1 MLVIRDTGVQGPPV
15 GDARSGRWVGSGR
28 LDRLWLPA
36 MPQNEASSPALRRT
50 GAGGRLFDV
59 ANHLFLILL
68 SLSILLPFMR
78 QITISLST
86 ADEALRFG
94 AHLVPDFRKV
104 TLASYERIFQ
114 TDSIA
119 RAYYWTLARIGIG
132 TTLTLLVT
140 GMLAYPL
147 AKRYLPLRRFWT
159 LFVVLTLFFAGGLIP
174 LYLLVRG
181 LGLINT
187 VWALVLPGLVSTF
200 ALIVMRSYLMTL
212 PEDLEE
218 SARVDGANDLLVFF
232 RIVMPMSKPVFAV
245 VALWTIVYHWNE
257 WFHAL
262 IFVTDPRIK
271 VIQQLLRRVL
281 LESDFSYAG
290 LGTTETAAQMMA
302 QERQL
307 REYTPETIKAAILM
321 VTTVPILLAYP
332 FMQKYFVKGT
342 LIGALKG

>member
-1 MLVIRDTGVQGPPV
+1 MAGAPGATGMVGRFYYVEGSPPN
-15 GDARSGRWVGSGR
+15 GYDPGMAQTEG
-28 LDRLWLPA
+28 
-36 MPQNEASSPALRRT
+36 SSPALRRT
-50 GAGGRLFDV
+50 GLGGRLFDA

-78 QITISLST
+78 QITISVST

-94 AHLVPDFRKV
+94 AHLVPNFAKV

-114 TDSIA
+114 TDAIA
-119 RAYYWTLARIGIG
+119 RAYFWTVARTSIG

-147 AKRYLPLRRFWT
+147 AKRYLPLRRFWIA
-159 LFVVLTLFFAGGLIP
+159 FVVLTFFFAGGLIP
-174 LYLLVRG
+174 RYLLVRS

-187 VWALVLPGLVSTF
+187 LGALVFPHVVSAF

-218 SARVDGANDLLVFF
+218 SARIDGASDLRVFF
-232 RIVMPMSKPVFAV
+232 RIVMPMAKPVFAV
-245 VALWTIVYHWNE
+245 VALWTMVFHWNE
-257 WFHAL
+257 WFDAL

-271 VIQQLLRRVL
+271 VVQQLLRRVL

-302 QERQL
+302 QERLL
-307 REYTPETIKAAILM
+307 RQYTPDTIKAAILM
-321 VTTVPILLAYP
+321 VSTVPILLAYP
-332 FMQKYFVKGT
+332 FMQKYFVKGA

>member
-1 MLVIRDTGVQGPPV
+1 MLAWMAQSE
-15 GDARSGRWVGSGR
+15 AR
-28 LDRLWLPA
+28 
-36 MPQNEASSPALRRT
+36 SPALRTT
-50 GAGGRLFDV
+50 GVGGRIFDV

-68 SLSILLPFMR
+68 AVSILLPFMR

-86 ADEALRFG
+86 AEEALRFG
-94 AHLVPDFRKV
+94 AHIVPNFQKV

-119 RAYYWTLARIGIG
+119 RAYFWTLARTGVG

-140 GMLAYPL
+140 GLMAYPL

-159 LFVVLTLFFAGGLIP
+159 IFVFATMFFSGGLIP
-174 LYLLVRG
+174 TYLLVRS

-187 VWALVLPGLVSTF
+187 LMALVLPGLISAF
-200 ALIVMRSYLMTL
+200 ALIVMRTYMLTL

-218 SARVDGANDLLVFF
+218 SARIDGAGELLVFF
-232 RIVMPMSKPVFAV
+232 RIVMPMAKPVFAV
-245 VALWTIVYHWNE
+245 VALWTIVEHWNA
-257 WFHAL
+257 WCDAL
-262 IFVTDPRIK
+262 IYITDPRIK
-271 VIQQLLRRVL
+271 VLQQLLRRVL

-302 QERQL
+302 QERL
-307 REYTPETIKAAILM
+307 MREYTPETIKAAILL
-321 VTTVPILLAYP
+321 VTTIPILLAYP
-332 FMQKYFVKGT
+332 FMQKYFVKGA

>member
-1 MLVIRDTGVQGPPV
+1 MLAGMPE
-15 GDARSGRWVGSGR
+15 SEGR
-28 LDRLWLPA
+28 
-36 MPQNEASSPALRRT
+36 SPALRTT
-50 GAGGRLFDV
+50 GAGGRIFDV

-68 SLSILLPFMR
+68 AVSILLPFMR

-86 ADEALRFG
+86 AEEALRFG
-94 AHLVPDFRKV
+94 AHIIPNFQKITV
-104 TLASYERIFQ
+104 AAYERIFQ

-119 RAYYWTLARIGIG
+119 RAYFWTLARTGVG

-140 GMLAYPL
+140 GLMAYPL

-159 LFVVLTLFFAGGLIP
+159 IFVFATLFFSGGLIP
-174 LYLLVRG
+174 TYLLVRS

-187 VWALVLPGLVSTF
+187 LMALVLPGLISAF
-200 ALIVMRSYLMTL
+200 ALIVMRSFMLTL

-218 SARVDGANDLLVFF
+218 SARIDGAGELLVFF
-232 RIVMPMSKPVFAV
+232 RIVMPMAKPVFAV
-245 VALWTIVYHWNE
+245 VALWTIVDHWNA
-257 WFHAL
+257 WFDAL
-262 IFVTDPRIK
+262 IYITDPRIK
-271 VIQQLLRRVL
+271 VLQQLLRRVL

-302 QERQL
+302 QERL
-307 REYTPETIKAAILM
+307 MREYTPETIKAAILL

-332 FMQKYFVKGT
+332 FMQKYFVKGA